1 MPYLAAYAIG
11 LAYVITGDSVAARDP
26 RRFWWA
32 LLGYPFVGL
41 WGAANLLLNKLL
53 GGSS

>member
-1 MPYLAAYAIG
+1 MILALYALG

-32 LLGYPFVGL
+32 MLAYPVMAPVG
-41 WGAANLLLNKLL
+41 AVNALLNKL
-53 GGSS
+53 